1 MLPYPLNK
9 IDAAVLDEICK
20 QRFSESSTIDFK
32 EELTKNSDQGK
43 NEIAKDVCALA
54 NADGGDLVFGIKEER
69 DGGTAESVVPLRGE
83 SFDEA
88 SRRILQALEAWVEP
102 KIRGLQIQ
110 NIPVDGGFAM
120 IVRVPASFDGPH
132 CTRNNNGQRR
142 FVVRNGTI
150 TADMNYDQLRTAFDR
165 TASLADQ
172 ARKFIAQR
180 VLLAQERSMWRPMKD
195 GPIAIIEF
203 APLSGLA
210 GRASSDVKAV
220 DYSTLMFWDGG
231 CSHAMNLDGLVAYLG
246 TDEGLWGM
254 TQLYRN
260 GCMETARV
268 AGGTGNDGRTGVWSD
283 VVVEF
288 YIKAI
293 TSILASSKKFGISGP
308 ALMQCGVLHTM
319 NCVLETGPNSTY
331 SKSMIADR
339 PHLVFPEIWIDDVA
353 GDADAEQLLG
363 VTKEVL
369 WQSFGYLRPPAKR

>member
-1 MLPYPLNK
+1 MLPYALDK
-9 IDAAVLDEICK
+9 IDALVLDEICK

-32 EELTKNSDQGK
+32 EELTKNNDQGK
-43 NEIAKDVCALA
+43 NELAKDVCALA

-88 SRRILQALEAWVEP
+88 SRRFLQTLEAWIEP
-102 KIRGLQIQ
+102 KIRGLQIR

-132 CTRNNNGQRR
+132 CTRNNNSQRR

-165 TASLADQ
+165 TASLAVQ

-180 VLLAQERSMWRPMKD
+180 LLSSQERKMWRPMKD

-203 APLSGLA
+203 VPLSGLA
-210 GRASSDVKAV
+210 GRASIDVKTV

-231 CSHAMNLDGLVAYLG
+231 CNQAMNLDGLVAYLDA
-246 TDEGLWGM
+246 DEGLWAM

-268 AGGTGNDGRTGVWSD
+268 AGGTGQNGPTGVWSS
-283 VVVEF
+283 VVVDF
-288 YIKAI
+288 YGRAI
-293 TSILASSKKFGISGP
+293 TSILASSKKFGVSGP
-308 ALMQCGVLHTM
+308 ALIQCGVLHTM
-319 NCVLETGPNSTY
+319 NCVLERGPMSTY
-331 SKSMIADR
+331 SNTKIADR
-339 PHLVFPEIWIDDVA
+339 PHLVFPDIWIEDVS
-353 GDADAEQLLG
+353 GDVDVDQLLLNT
-363 VTKEVL
+363 VEVL
-369 WQSFGYLRPPAKR
+369 WQSFGYSKSPKKI

>member
-1 MLPYPLNK
+1 MLPYALEK
-9 IDAAVLDEICK
+9 IDALVLDEICK

-32 EELTKNSDQGK
+32 EELTKNNDQGK
-43 NEIAKDVCALA
+43 NELAKDVCALA

-69 DGGTAESVVPLRGE
+69 DGGTAETVMPLRGE

-88 SRRILQALEAWVEP
+88 SRRFLQTLEAWIKP

-132 CTRNNNGQRR
+132 CTRNNNSQRR
-142 FVVRNGTI
+142 FVIRNGTI

-180 VLLAQERSMWRPMKD
+180 LLLAQERKMWRPMQYD
-195 GPIAIIEF
+195 PIAIFEF

-210 GRASSDVKAV
+210 GRASIDIKTV

-231 CSHAMNLDGLVAYLG
+231 GNQAMNLDGLVAYLG
-246 TDEGLWGM
+246 ADEGLRGM

-260 GCMETARV
+260 GCVETARV
-268 AGGTGNDGRTGVWSD
+268 AGETGGEGPAAVWCD
-283 VVVEF
+283 VVVDF
-288 YIKAI
+288 YTKAI
-293 TSILASSKKFGISGP
+293 TSILSSSKKFGISGP
-308 ALMQCGVLHTM
+308 ALMQCGVLHAN
-319 NCVLETGPNSTY
+319 NCVLETDRSY
-331 SKSMIADR
+331 SKSKVADR
-339 PHLVFPEIWIDDVA
+339 PHLVFPEIWIEDVS
-353 GDADAEQLLG
+353 GDADVEQALMNT
-363 VTKEVL
+363 VEVL
-369 WQSFGYLRPPAKR
+369 WQSFGYLRPPKKV